1 MNKLD
6 AAIWILIGA
15 ASVAVT
21 VVAFLFLPVAAKVEI
36 DGGIPRY
43 APSILLG
50 GITLVLLIGLRHLAR
65 RKNSS

>member
-1 MNKLD
+1 MNKLG

-15 ASVAVT
+15 ASLVVAVS
-21 VVAFLFLPVAAKVEI
+21 AFFFLPVAAKVEI

-50 GITLVLLIGLRHLAR
+50 GITLVVLIGLRHLAR
-65 RKNSS
+65 R